1 MMPRGQWSWL
11 LIVAGLVCQVGCNNA
26 ANSSEKQ
33 RPPSIREHPA
43 VPVTIDR
50 VRIRPIQRTVPVVG
64 TFYGYEEVAISSKI
78 DGRILK
84 IYHDLGD
91 VVRSG
96 DLLFELD
103 PIDAQLAVQEATE
116 SLKIDLAKLGLTEA
130 PQEDVDIEKLPMV
143 QRASVVLERATRA
156 YDRAKSMRAKSAI
169 APADFEAAE
178 SEFRVAAADRLDA
191 LTTARALVN
200 AVREKS
206 VKLAIARQR
215 LADTKVIVPMIQ
227 NAVKEF
233 VVAGRTASEGEMI
246 RAPNNGPIFKLV
258 IADPLKLKATLP
270 ERYSSVVQIG
280 QQVKASVDSYPGIS
294 FQGVITRMDP
304 TVDPI
309 NRTFKIE
316 ARFPNPERKLLPGS
330 FARASILTKTNDRA
344 KTVPLDAIVSF
355 AGIEKIFIV
364 QENQAR
370 SIIVRLGMRGSDWVE
385 VDDQVPDDAPV
396 VVTGHSALVDG
407 MAVRIRNTADDVK
420 TH

>member
-1 MMPRGQWSWL
+1 
-11 LIVAGLVCQVGCNNA
+11 
-26 ANSSEKQ
+26 
-33 RPPSIREHPA
+33 
-43 VPVTIDR
+43 
-50 VRIRPIQRTVPVVG
+50 VVG

-96 DLLFELD
+96 GILFELD
-103 PIDAQLAVQEATE
+103 PIDARLAVEEATE
-116 SLKIDLAKLGLTEA
+116 SLKIDLARLGLSEV
-130 PQEDVDIEKLPMV
+130 PQENIDIDKLPMV
-143 QRASVVLERATRA
+143 QRASVLLERATRT
-156 YDRAKSMRAKSAI
+156 YDRAKSMRAKNAI
-169 APADFEAAE
+169 APSDFEAAE

-215 LADTKVIVPMIQ
+215 LADTKVTVPMIQ
-227 NAVKEF
+227 NAVSEF

-258 IADPLKLKATLP
+258 VADPLKLKVTLP
-270 ERYSSVVQIG
+270 ERYSSVIQIG

-294 FQGVITRMDP
+294 FQGTITRIDP

-316 ARFPNPERKLLPGS
+316 ARFPNPDRKLLPGS
-330 FARASILTKTNDRA
+330 FARASILTKTDDRA
-344 KTVPLDAIVSF
+344 KTVPIDAIVSF
-355 AGIEKIFIV
+355 AGVEKIFVV
-364 QENQAR
+364 QDNLAR
-370 SIIVRLGMRGSDWVE
+370 SIIVRPGMRGTDWVE
-385 VDDQVPDDAPV
+385 VDDQVPEDAQV
-396 VVTGHSALVDG
+396 VISGQSALVDG
-407 MAVRIRNTADDVK
+407 LTVRIRNATSDL
-420 TH
+420 TSH

>member
-1 MMPRGQWSWL
+1 MKQRGRWSL
-11 LIVAGLVCQVGCNNA
+11 LLMVACLVGQVGCNNH
-26 ANSSEKQ
+26 ANSSEKRHQ
-33 RPPSIREHPA
+33 QSVREQPA
-43 VPVTIDR
+43 VPVTVDR
-50 VRIRPIQRTVPVVG
+50 VRLRTIQRTVPVVG

-96 DLLFELD
+96 GILFELD
-103 PIDAQLAVQEATE
+103 PIDARLAVEEATE
-116 SLKIDLAKLGLTEA
+116 SLKIDLARLGLSEV
-130 PQEDVDIEKLPMV
+130 PQENIDIDKLPMV
-143 QRASVVLERATRA
+143 QRASVLLERATRT
-156 YDRAKSMRAKSAI
+156 YDRAKSMRAKNAI
-169 APADFEAAE
+169 APSDFEAAE

-215 LADTKVIVPMIQ
+215 LADTKVTVPMIQ
-227 NAVKEF
+227 NAVSEF

-258 IADPLKLKATLP
+258 VADPLKLKATLP
-270 ERYSSVVQIG
+270 ERYSSVIQIG

-294 FQGVITRMDP
+294 FQGTITRIDP

-316 ARFPNPERKLLPGS
+316 ARFPNPDRKLLPGS
-330 FARASILTKTNDRA
+330 FARASILTKTDDRA
-344 KTVPLDAIVSF
+344 KTVPIDAIVSF
-355 AGIEKIFIV
+355 AGVEKIFVV
-364 QENQAR
+364 QDNLAR
-370 SIIVRLGMRGSDWVE
+370 SIIVRPGMRGTDWVE
-385 VDDQVPDDAPV
+385 VDDQVPEDAQV
-396 VVTGHSALVDG
+396 VISGQSALVDG
-407 MAVRIRNTADDVK
+407 LTVRIRNATSDL
-420 TH
+420 TSH